1 MGRCEQDGEV
11 GHVGQWGLPVREPL
25 SPCETLAFRTVAI
38 SARVV
43 GHPLMAAIAAPL
55 DVTAESGGAAT
66 FDPHHG
72 TPPPR
77 GQRRAVVI
85 TENRAKAAEHTPH
98 FPPPTDTRTRRSG
111 RDHVPRP

>member
-66 FDPHHG
+66 FDPDHG
-72 TPPPR
+72 PPPRR
-77 GQRRAVVI
+77 GQRRAGVI
-85 TENRAKAAEHTPH
+85 TESPAQAAGHIRPL
-98 FPPPTDTRTRRSG
+98 PPPPDPRTPPA
-111 RDHVPRP
+111 PRH

>member
-66 FDPHHG
+66 FDRDPG
-72 TPPPR
+72 TPPR
-77 GQRRAVVI
+77 GRQPRAVVI
-85 TENRAKAAEHTPH
+85 TENRANAAGTTRP
-98 FPPPTDTRTRRSG
+98 FPPPTHHAT
-111 RDHVPRP
+111 